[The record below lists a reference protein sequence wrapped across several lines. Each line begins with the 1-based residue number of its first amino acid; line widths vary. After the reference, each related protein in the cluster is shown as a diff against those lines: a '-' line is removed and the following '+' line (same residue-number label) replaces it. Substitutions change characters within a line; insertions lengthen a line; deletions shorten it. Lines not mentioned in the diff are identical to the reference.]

1 MKKWGLFII
10 LLILLTGCRSTPFDG
25 HAVID
30 WVDFIK
36 WEGIEYNGIYSGV
49 LADEK
54 FIGEKL
60 GTVKY
65 KVADNV
71 TNPNYKI
78 RNGDAAFHEKGTE
91 IFIIHGHSNLI
102 AVKDASQ
109 INGYRVY
116 YSRDATE
123 QQWHFKNVP
132 LDKVNKIEIYQPY
145 TSEGNKLLSTYT
157 NHEELK
163 HILELLKN
171 SEESPNFSPNT
182 EKGDPDYFQI
192 VLYTDQPIAY
202 KSDLQFDGA
211 TYYWYPW
218 DPAILSNEIET
229 YLMKK

>member
-1 MKKWGLFII
+1 MKKWGLCI
-10 LLILLTGCRSTPFDG
+10 LLLIVLTGCGNTPNGG

-36 WEGIEYNGIYSGV
+36 WEDIEYNGIYSGV

-54 FIGEKL
+54 YIGEKL

-78 RNGDAAFHEKGTE
+78 RNGDAAFHEKGTQ
-91 IFIIHGHSNLI
+91 IFTIKGLANLI
-102 AVKDASQ
+102 AVKDFRQ
-109 INGYRVY
+109 INLYSVY

-145 TSEGNKLLSTYT
+145 TSLGNKILSTFT
-157 NHEELK
+157 NHEELT

-171 SEESPNFSPNT
+171 SKESPSFSPNT

-192 VLYTDQPIAY
+192 VLYTDEPIAY
-202 KSDLQFDGA
+202 KFDVQYDGA

-218 DPAILSNEIET
+218 DTAILSNEIET
-229 YLMKK
+229 YLKKK

>member
-1 MKKWGLFII
+1 MKKSSLFIL
-10 LLILLTGCRSTPFDG
+10 LLIVLTGCRTTPFGG

-36 WEGIEYNGIYSGV
+36 WEDIEYNGIYSGV

-91 IFIIHGHSNLI
+91 IFTIHGHSNLI

-109 INGYRVY
+109 INGYSVY

-145 TSEGNKLLSTYT
+145 TSEGNLLLSTYT
-157 NHEELK
+157 NLEELK

-182 EKGDPDYFQI
+182 EKGDPDYFHI
-192 VLYTDQPIAY
+192 VLYTGQPIAY
-202 KSDLQFDGA
+202 KFDLQFDGA

-229 YLMKK
+229 YLKKK

>member
-10 LLILLTGCRSTPFDG
+10 LLIILTGCRSTPFDG

-36 WEGIEYNGIYSGV
+36 WVGIEYNGIYSGV

-60 GTVKY
+60 GNVKY

-71 TNPNYKI
+71 TNPDYKI

-91 IFIIHGHSNLI
+91 IFTIHGHSNLI

-109 INGYRVY
+109 INGYSVY

-123 QQWHFKNVP
+123 QQWHFKSVP

-145 TSEGNKLLSTYT
+145 TSEGNLLLSTYT
-157 NHEELK
+157 NLEELK

-202 KSDLQFDGA
+202 KFDFQFDGA

-229 YLMKK
+229 YLKKK

>member
-1 MKKWGLFII
+1 MKKWGLFI
-10 LLILLTGCRSTPFDG
+10 LIFIVLTGCRSTPFDG
-25 HAVID
+25 HTMID

-36 WEGIEYNGIYSGV
+36 WEDIEYNGIYSGV
-49 LADEK
+49 LADKK

-91 IFIIHGHSNLI
+91 IFTIHGQPNLI
-102 AVKDASQ
+102 AVEDASQ

-132 LDKVNKIEIYQPY
+132 LDKVNKIEICQSY
-145 TSEGNKLLSTYT
+145 TSEGNTLLSDYT
-157 NHEELK
+157 NRDEFQTLLLL
-163 HILELLKN
+163 LEN
-171 SEESPNFSPNT
+171 SEESPNFQPNT

-192 VLYTDQPIAY
+192 VLYTDDPIAY
-202 KSDLQFDGA
+202 KFDVQFDGS

-218 DPAILSNEIET
+218 DTAILSNEIET
-229 YLMKK
+229 YLKKK